1 MRRRPAVVVEEVSAA
16 TMEKVV
22 AAALA
27 AALGRTVIVHEAA
40 FEAAEKREEVVWVE
54 SAVMIR
60 ESLEAAAGALE
71 REPVRELAPEVVVQ
85 RALVRAR
92 EAV

>member
-1 MRRRPAVVVEEVSAA
+1 MRRRPAVAVEEVSAA

-22 AAALA
+22 AAALEV
-27 AALGRTVIVHEAA
+27 ALGRTVIVHEAV
-40 FEAAEKREEVVWVE
+40 FGAAEKREEVVWVE

-60 ESLEAAAGALE
+60 ESLEAAAEALE

>member
-1 MRRRPAVVVEEVSAA
+1 MVVVEEVSAA

-22 AAALA
+22 AAALEV
-27 AALGRTVIVHEAA
+27 ALGRTVIVHEVV
-40 FEAAEKREEVVWVE
+40 FEAAEKREEVVWVG

-60 ESLEAAAGALE
+60 ESLEAAAEALE

>member
-1 MRRRPAVVVEEVSAA
+1 MRRRPAVEVEEVSAA

-22 AAALA
+22 AAALEV
-27 AALGRTVIVHEAA
+27 ALGRTVIVHEAV

-60 ESLEAAAGALE
+60 ESLEAAAEARE

-85 RALVRAR
+85 RALVRAW
-92 EAV
+92 EAL

>member
-1 MRRRPAVVVEEVSAA
+1 MRRRPVVVVEEVSAA

-22 AAALA
+22 AAALEV
-27 AALGRTVIVHEAA
+27 ALGRTVIVHEAV

-60 ESLEAAAGALE
+60 ESLEAAAEALE

>member
-22 AAALA
+22 AAALE
-27 AALGRTVIVHEAA
+27 AALGRTVIVHEAV
-40 FEAAEKREEVVWVE
+40 FGAAEKREEVVWVG

-60 ESLEAAAGALE
+60 ESLEAAAEALE
-71 REPVRELAPEVVVQ
+71 RVRETELAPEVVVQ
-85 RALVRAR
+85 RARAR
-92 EAV
+92 EREAV

>member
-1 MRRRPAVVVEEVSAA
+1 MEEVSAA

-71 REPVRELAPEVVVQ
+71 RVRETELAPEVVVQ

>member
-1 MRRRPAVVVEEVSAA
+1 MRRRPAAVEEEVSAA

-22 AAALA
+22 AAALEV
-27 AALGRTVIVHEAA
+27 ALGRTVIVHEVV

-60 ESLEAAAGALE
+60 ESLEAAAGARE
-71 REPVRELAPEVVVQ
+71 RVREPARE
-85 RALVRAR
+85 RAVAVARAR
-92 EAV
+92 EREVV

>member
-1 MRRRPAVVVEEVSAA
+1 MVVEEVSAA

-27 AALGRTVIVHEAA
+27 AALGRTVIVHEAV

-60 ESLEAAAGALE
+60 ESLEAAAEALE
-71 REPVRELAPEVVVQ
+71 RVPVWEPAPEVVVQ
-85 RALVRAR
+85 RALVRAL